1 VDEAIGNQ
9 RVLSIGDH
17 SAYSSGDFSPDT
29 DHDPDVL
36 LELMGPSAFSMVHAE
51 AVNRSAKILFESPPG
66 GASLRKLNDVVAE
79 IQKKRDALFQKY
91 KTTSIETRLIRRAET
106 EAVDA
111 ILIERVQAL
120 HGAMRVTPAWTSQS
134 EAFVSKAAQSLF
146 RARAVDPVRI
156 PKADAM
162 NRAVAAYAKRA
173 AAIPEVARLL
183 RGVTEIRLN
192 VVSDTPY
199 LPLPLPLTQ
208 SSASK
213 QKKPIVSFHAMIK
226 RNRMQAEETETENI
240 LGSASAILIEDSQAS
255 SSSKTSASP
264 KGTQLPAVEATT
276 AAVSKAATSDASR
289 KFLRDILADTSKDTD
304 LLIRS
309 YLLGHCIPYL
319 YRIASKARSSSSGTG
334 IDREILRAGTVGR
347 LHIAS
352 VADSLKYT
360 VEISTT
366 SSIQHAK
373 VLLYACVLLVS
384 QHTLLTR
391 MIAAEMIDALR
402 TRLEFNRT
410 DEASIK
416 LEEERMSRLRSQQQ
430 QQQLF

>member
-17 SAYSSGDFSPDT
+17 SAYHLSSSGDFSPDAE
-29 DHDPDVL
+29 HDPDVL

-51 AVNRSAKILFESPPG
+51 AVNRAAKMLFESPPG
-66 GASLRKLNDVVAE
+66 GASLRRLNDVVAE

-226 RNRMQAEETETENI
+226 RNRMQAEETENVDVI
-240 LGSASAILIEDSQAS
+240 IGSASAILIEDSQAS
-255 SSSKTSASP
+255 SKTSSSASP

-276 AAVSKAATSDASR
+276 ATVSRAATSDASR

-360 VEISTT
+360 VEVSTT

-416 LEEERMSRLRSQQQ
+416 LEEERMSRLRSPQ
-430 QQQLF
+430 